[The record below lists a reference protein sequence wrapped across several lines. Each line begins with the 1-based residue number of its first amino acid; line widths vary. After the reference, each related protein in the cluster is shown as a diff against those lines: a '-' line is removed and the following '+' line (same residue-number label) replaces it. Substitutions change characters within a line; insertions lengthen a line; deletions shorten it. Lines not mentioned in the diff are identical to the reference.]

1 MRATTQL
8 RAIEE
13 SKSRTD
19 RAVEMTSIVSVS
31 LLLGL
36 LCGLETFGA
45 EFGKFSDI
53 NITTTKVEIRW

>member
-8 RAIEE
+8 QAIKE

-45 EFGKFSDI
+45 EFGKCSDI
-53 NITTTKVEIRW
+53 NITTTKVEITW

>member
-1 MRATTQL
+1 MRARTQL

-13 SKSRTD
+13 LKSRTD

-31 LLLGL
+31 LLFGL
-36 LCGLETFGA
+36 FCGLETFGA

-53 NITTTKVEIRW
+53 